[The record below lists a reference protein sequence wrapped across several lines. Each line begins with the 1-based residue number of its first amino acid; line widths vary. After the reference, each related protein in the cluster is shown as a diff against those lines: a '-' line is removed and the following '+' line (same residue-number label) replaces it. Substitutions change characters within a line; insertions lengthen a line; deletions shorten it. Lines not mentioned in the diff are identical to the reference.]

1 MDDDRGVSDIVSTN
15 STAVVSVWRG
25 TANTLR
31 EAESQETDARHH
43 EENQADDAH
52 LLAPGTLLFGTANA

>member
-15 STAVVSVWRG
+15 STAVVSVRRG

-31 EAESQETDARHH
+31 ETESQETDARHH